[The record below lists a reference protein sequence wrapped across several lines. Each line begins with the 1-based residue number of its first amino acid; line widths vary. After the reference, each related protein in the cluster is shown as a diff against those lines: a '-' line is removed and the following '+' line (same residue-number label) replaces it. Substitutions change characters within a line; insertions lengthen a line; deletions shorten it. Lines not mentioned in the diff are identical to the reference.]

1 MLKTAVCWWWL
12 WICEGGKLDCRS
24 GTRRLGRGAFAAVLE
39 PFSKHSS
46 LIDQL
51 ADTYQDLQLRAS
63 AIQSCGGVFVRDKQ
77 KSAEKPKKFSYLP
90 CVSFAHVRLQS
101 AAHLL
106 LHMPP
111 ADSINYTAV
120 YTCRLVVIE

>member
-77 KSAEKPKKFSYLP
+77 KIGRKAKEVFVPALRQLCTRP
-90 CVSFAHVRLQS
+90 FAICCSS
-101 AAHLL
+101 AAAH
-106 LHMPP
+106 
-111 ADSINYTAV
+111 AS
-120 YTCRLVVIE
+120 CRLN